1 MKVFTQQ
8 TISSYDN
15 ILVIILIIIVAMNS
29 CHRKSVQNGCSLQET
44 TIHKQLFKLQEMCID
59 CSHASSLKSFSVVF
73 KLLQKFPQNC
83 VSVGEMERQEKE
95 QFWYF

>member
-1 MKVFTQQ
+1 
-8 TISSYDN
+8 
-15 ILVIILIIIVAMNS
+15 
-29 CHRKSVQNGCSLQET
+29 
-44 TIHKQLFKLQEMCID
+44 MCID